1 MFRRI
6 IQALCS
12 PVPGHGRDPGM
23 PYADMPPIRL
33 APVFHAGSRHR

>member
-6 IQALCS
+6 IQELCS

-33 APVFHAGSRHR
+33 APVFHAGSRQR